1 MLDEPQPWAVRSA
14 AVMRVLSETSRPAK
28 GGGTGTEGVKGLSA
42 ASHGDKKGQAKEFSR
57 SKHKEEGG
65 AKWARVAGLPENYTV
80 THP

>member
-1 MLDEPQPWAVRSA
+1 
-14 AVMRVLSETSRPAK
+14 MRVLSGTRRPAK

-65 AKWARVAGLPENYTV
+65 AKWARVA
-80 THP
+80 